1 MVNPVFE
8 LTTLLSFVKTNNL
21 FQVTKSPAPTAKI
34 QVVGIKSVE
43 LLMLD
48 KVQLGK
54 NVVAQVRLL
63 DQQGR
68 NVPQEQLKYLQVQL
82 VSSTKQI
89 VKLDSAPAEDL
100 LFVVEGS
107 QLGLTMVTAEVTYG
121 LKQIRLVLTNVNGH
135 YSGDLNTNH

>member
-1 MVNPVFE
+1 
-8 LTTLLSFVKTNNL
+8 
-21 FQVTKSPAPTAKI
+21 
-34 QVVGIKSVE
+34 
-43 LLMLD
+43 MLD

-121 LKQIRLVLTNVNGH
+121 LKQIRLVLTNER
-135 YSGDLNTNH
+135 